1 MNMHIEDTEIISP
14 EDNFDNGLILDYI
27 EKALSS
33 ESRLFNNWNH
43 YEIYEL
49 KLSGYSNRE
58 IAEMYNVTASYIS
71 AMINWIEVRLRKNL
85 EFLIK

>member
-1 MNMHIEDTEIISP
+1 MHIEDTEIISP

>member
-1 MNMHIEDTEIISP
+1 MNVENTEIISP

-43 YEIYEL
+43 FEIYEL
-49 KLSGYSNRE
+49 KMSGYSNRD
-58 IAEMYNVTASYIS
+58 IAKMYNVTASHIS
-71 AMINWIEVRLRKNL
+71 TMIN
-85 EFLIK
+85 